1 MTGSDS
7 CPPSPENPHP
17 ASEGLAA
24 IKAALKTFPGSPGV
38 YRMLSEKGEV
48 LYVGKANNLAKR
60 VASYTRLNRQTNR
73 IRRMVA
79 ETAAMEIVTTHTE
92 IEALLLESN
101 LIKKLGPRY
110 NVLLRDD
117 KSFPYIFISDD
128 HDWPQI
134 TKHRGAQS
142 RKGDYFGPFATV
154 GAVNETLTTLERA
167 FLLRSCSD
175 NVFTNRQRPCLLYQI
190 KRCSAPCVERI
201 TTTDYAALVR
211 GAKDF
216 LSGRSQDTQK
226 QLVTQMEA
234 ASADRK
240 YELAALYRDRIE
252 ALAQVQSRQDINLSD
267 IGDADVIALHQE
279 GGQSCIQVF
288 FFRSGH
294 NYGNRAYYPRHD
306 SEAAAEEVL
315 KAFLGQFYDSR
326 PAPRTVLLTH
336 AVEEHGLIE
345 DALSLRADH
354 RVTLSQPKRGSK
366 RKIIDHAQIN
376 ARNALARKL
385 SENASQRR
393 LLEGLAETLG
403 LEAPPERI
411 EVYDNSHIRGTMA
424 VGGMIVAG
432 PEGFLKN
439 AYRRFNIRNVSGP
452 DTPEGPETIVPG
464 DDYGMMREVLTRR
477 FTRALKDDPDRQG
490 GTWPDLVLIDGGA
503 GHLSAAQTVLADLG
517 IEGLPTLAIAKGPER
532 NAGRER
538 FFMTGTPPFSLE
550 KRDPVLYFLQRLRD
564 EAHRYAIGSH
574 RSKRSSAIS
583 RSVLDEI
590 PGIGSARKRALLL
603 HFGSARNVSRA
614 GLADLEKVPGI
625 SHAMAKKIY
634 GHFHDNG

>member
-7 CPPSPENPHP
+7 CPPAPESSHP

-24 IKAALKTFPGSPGV
+24 IRTALKTFPGTPGV
-38 YRMLSEKGEV
+38 YRMLSKKGEV
-48 LYVGKANNLAKR
+48 LYVGKAKNLAKR

-117 KSFPYIFISDD
+117 KSFPYIFISGD

-142 RKGDYFGPFATV
+142 RKGEYFGPFATV

-175 NVFTNRQRPCLLYQI
+175 NVFTSRQRPCLLYQI

-201 TTTDYAALVR
+201 TASDYAALVK

-226 QLVTQMEA
+226 QLVSQMEA
-234 ASADRK
+234 ASAERK

-252 ALAQVQSRQDINLSD
+252 ALTQVLSRQDINLSE
-267 IGDADVIALHQE
+267 IGDADVIALYQE
-279 GGQSCIQVF
+279 GGQSCIQAF
-288 FFRSGH
+288 FFRGGH

-306 SEAAAEEVL
+306 KEATAEEVL

-326 PAPRTVLLTH
+326 PAPGTVLLSH
-336 AVEEHGLIE
+336 AVEEHSLIE
-345 DALSLRADH
+345 EALSLKAGR
-354 RVTLSQPKRGSK
+354 RVNIHQPKRGSK

-376 ARNALARKL
+376 ARDALARRL

-393 LLEGLAETLG
+393 LLEGLADTLG

-411 EVYDNSHIRGTMA
+411 EVYDNSHIRGAMA

-432 PEGFLKN
+432 AEGFLKN
-439 AYRRFNIRNVSGP
+439 AYRRFNIRQVRGLENTDGI
-452 DTPEGPETIVPG
+452 EPG

-538 FFMTGTPPFSLE
+538 FFMAGKPPFSLE

-574 RSKRSSAIS
+574 RRKRSSAIG
-583 RSVLDEI
+583 RSELDEI
-590 PGIGSARKRALLL
+590 PGIGGVRKRALLL

-614 GLADLEKVPGI
+614 GLADLEKVSGI
-625 SHAMAKKIY
+625 SHAVAKKIY
-634 GHFHDNG
+634 SHFHDNG